1 MDEGGGRKEGRVG
14 ETVRVDS
21 VTPGTREQHRGFT
34 SNQDDVVA
42 AAQSR
47 VNTAASAAEHT
58 KQPGSNGTP
67 RERQF
72 PALAMN
78 AHG

>member
-1 MDEGGGRKEGRVG
+1 MG
-14 ETVRVDS
+14 EKLRVDS
-21 VTPGTREQHRGFT
+21 VTPGGHGEQHQGFT
-34 SNQDDVVA
+34 SNQDAVA
-42 AAQSR
+42 AAQPR

-58 KQPGSNGTP
+58 KQPGYNDTP

-78 AHG
+78 AHD